1 MESRKT
7 VLTTL
12 CDDNKEDTDMKNGL
26 LDTIGEGEGGM
37 I

>member
-12 CDDNKEDTDMKNGL
+12 CDDNKEDTDTKNRL
-26 LDTIGEGEGGM
+26 LETVGEEESGM